1 MQLPAALL
9 LAALCAGQAGPSAAA
24 NNSVTTM
31 GAPFVLTNPAARPP
45 VDAFVAKFGKE
56 RDDYSVTA
64 YDAAEVVLNA
74 IERLAKSDT
83 PVNRDTVRDAI
94 QATRLVTLQGLVA
107 FDARGDIKTR
117 QVSVFQV
124 VKDPKYPLDDMLH
137 QYRYIGVAPPTS

>member
-1 MQLPAALL
+1 MPSYRILRMQLPAALL

-24 NNSVTTM
+24 DNSVTI
-31 GAPFVLTNPAARPP
+31 GIDFPLTDADADSAARME
-45 VDAFVAKFGKE
+45 DGALLAFDEANAKGDVAGYKI
-56 RDDYSVTA
+56 RLLLLDDG
-64 YDAAEVVLNA
+64 
-74 IERLAKSDT
+74 R
-83 PVNRDTVRDAI
+83 
-94 QATRLVTLQGLVA
+94 LVA